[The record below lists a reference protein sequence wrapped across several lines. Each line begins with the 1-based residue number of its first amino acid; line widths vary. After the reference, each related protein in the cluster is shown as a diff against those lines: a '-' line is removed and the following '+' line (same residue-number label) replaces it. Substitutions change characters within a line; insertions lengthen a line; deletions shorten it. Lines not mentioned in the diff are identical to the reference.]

1 VLLLFFRQITS
12 IRVVE
17 IHLLLRIKT
26 HQNMLLLL
34 QQQPK
39 TALQLTKISD
49 LSLIMLNGLIDLTTC
64 ELKRPISWTV
74 KFTSTVVFKRF

>member
-12 IRVVE
+12 SRVVE
-17 IHLLLRIKT
+17 NHLLFRIKT

-34 QQQPK
+34 LQQPK

-74 KFTSTVVFKRF
+74 NLHRL